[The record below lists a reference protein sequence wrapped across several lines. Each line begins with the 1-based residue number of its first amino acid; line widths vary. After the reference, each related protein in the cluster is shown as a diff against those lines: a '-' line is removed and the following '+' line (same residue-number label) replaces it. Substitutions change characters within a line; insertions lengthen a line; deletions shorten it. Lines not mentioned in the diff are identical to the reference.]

1 MLLKSIAAV
10 SLLLSVLLFLCLD
23 TALWLVPVLFAG
35 IYLVLAL
42 LAFGYTAQ
50 FVTPLYRANVTIY
63 VNNINANETI
73 EYISAS
79 NLATAQQLVNT
90 YVNMIRSN
98 TVLEKVADSA
108 GLNYTPAQIRSMMTA
123 SQKGET
129 ELFDVF
135 ISHPDPEMAARIAN
149 AIAEVAPGEIAEFVE
164 GSSTKIID
172 HATPATAPYSPN
184 TSRNT
189 TYGMAAGAIL
199 AACFII
205 LQTLLD
211 VRVKSEEDLTRISD
225 APVLGIIPDLT
236 MESKEGYGY
245 GGYQYTAYKAGTNP
259 SNEEADV

>member
-1 MLLKSIAAV
+1 MNENRTNEREIMEI
-10 SLLLSVLLFLCLD
+10 D
-23 TALWLVPVLFAG
+23 LWKLIMVFVQRWKLIVASGLVM
-35 IYLVLAL
+35 AL

-149 AIAEVAPGEIAEFVE
+149 AIAEVAPDEIAEFVE

-172 HATPATAPYSPN
+172 YAQVPEHYYTPSYQ
-184 TSRNT
+184 RNIAV
-189 TYGMAAGAIL
+189 GGIIGLLLSAGWVFL
-199 AACFII
+199 GHV
-205 LQTLLD
+205 LD
-211 VRVKSEEDLTRISD
+211 VRVKDEEDLAAMYD
-225 APVLGIIPDLT
+225 LPLLGQIPNFN
-236 MESKEGYGY
+236 ESNKNKENRYGY
-245 GGYQYTAYKAGTNP
+245 VQNPKGG
-259 SNEEADV
+259 EH

>member
-1 MLLKSIAAV
+1 MNENRTNEREIMEI
-10 SLLLSVLLFLCLD
+10 D
-23 TALWLVPVLFAG
+23 LWKLIMVFVQRWKLIVASGLVM
-35 IYLVLAL
+35 AL

-108 GLNYTPAQIRSMMTA
+108 GLDYTPAQIRGMMTA

-149 AIAEVAPGEIAEFVE
+149 AIAEVAPAEIAEFVE

-172 HATPATAPYSPN
+172 YAQVPANYYTPSYQ
-184 TSRNT
+184 RNIT
-189 TYGMAAGAIL
+189 IGGAIGL
-199 AACFII
+199 LLSAGWVFLGYI
-205 LQTLLD
+205 LD
-211 VRVKSEEDLTRISD
+211 VRVKDEEDLASMYD
-225 APVLGIIPDLT
+225 LPLLGQIPNFN
-236 MESKEGYGY
+236 ESNKNKEARYGY
-245 GGYQYTAYKAGTNP
+245 VQNPKGG
-259 SNEEADV
+259 EH

>member
-1 MLLKSIAAV
+1 MNENRTNEREIMEI
-10 SLLLSVLLFLCLD
+10 D
-23 TALWLVPVLFAG
+23 LWKLIMVFVQRWKLIVASGLVM
-35 IYLVLAL
+35 AL

-108 GLNYTPAQIRSMMTA
+108 GLDYTPSQIRGMMTA

-149 AIAEVAPGEIAEFVE
+149 AIAEVAPAEIAEFVE

-172 HATPATAPYSPN
+172 YAQVPTSYYTPSYQ
-184 TSRNT
+184 RNIT
-189 TYGMAAGAIL
+189 IGIAIGLLLSAGWVFL
-199 AACFII
+199 GYV
-205 LQTLLD
+205 LD
-211 VRVKSEEDLTRISD
+211 VRVKDEEDLVSMYD
-225 APVLGIIPDLT
+225 LPLLGQIPNFN
-236 MESKEGYGY
+236 ESNKNKEARYGY
-245 GGYQYTAYKAGTNP
+245 VQNPKGG
-259 SNEEADV
+259 EH

>member
-1 MLLKSIAAV
+1 MNENRTNEREIMEI
-10 SLLLSVLLFLCLD
+10 D
-23 TALWLVPVLFAG
+23 LWKLIMVFVQRWKLIVASG
-35 IYLVLAL
+35 LIMAL
-42 LAFGYTAQ
+42 LAFGYTAY

-98 TVLEKVADSA
+98 TVLEKVAESA
-108 GLNYTPAQIRSMMTA
+108 GLNYTPTQIRNMMTA
-123 SQKGET
+123 AQKGET

-172 HATPATAPYSPN
+172 YAQVPTNYYTPSYQ
-184 TSRNT
+184 RNIAV
-189 TYGMAAGAIL
+189 GGVIGLLLAAGWVFL
-199 AACFII
+199 GHV
-205 LQTLLD
+205 LD
-211 VRVKSEEDLTRISD
+211 VRVKDEEDLAAMYD
-225 APVLGIIPDLT
+225 LPLLGQIPNFN
-236 MESKEGYGY
+236 ESNKNKESRYGY
-245 GGYQYTAYKAGTNP
+245 VQNPKGG
-259 SNEEADV
+259 ER